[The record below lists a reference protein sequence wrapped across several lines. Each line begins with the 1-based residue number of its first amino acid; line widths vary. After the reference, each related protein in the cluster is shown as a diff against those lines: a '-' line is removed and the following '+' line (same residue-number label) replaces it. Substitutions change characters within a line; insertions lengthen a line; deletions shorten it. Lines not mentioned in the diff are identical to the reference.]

1 MAANFRIKTTRV
13 NDVLRI
19 VLKSDFDS
27 SSAWELLN
35 NIADD
40 HGGIRRIF
48 INTNGLKEV
57 HPFGKAIF
65 EKQISSVKKSYI
77 SLVFIGKHA
86 SRIAL
91 MIPEVF

>member
-1 MAANFRIKTTRV
+1 MAANFRIKTARV

-19 VLKSDFDS
+19 ILKGDFDG

-40 HGGIRRIF
+40 RGSIRRIF

-65 EKQISSVKKSYI
+65 EKQISSVKKSYTA
-77 SLVFIGKHA
+77 LVFIGKHA
-86 SRIAL
+86 KTIASL
-91 MIPEVF
+91 YNEDL